1 MAKGKVRIGISGWR
15 YTPWRGVFYPPDLLQ
30 RAELEFASAKFPTIE
45 LNGSFYSLQRPSH
58 YARWT
63 RETPDD
69 FVFSIKGGRFIT
81 HILRLRDPR
90 QALANFFAQG
100 LFELGAKLGPFLWQ
114 LPPTLRYDEALIN
127 EFLGL
132 LPRTTAAAAKLAA
145 SRNAKVRGRA
155 RLAYDRSRPL
165 RHAIEVRHE
174 SFETESFVR
183 LLRRHRVAVVFAD
196 TAGRWPF
203 FEDLT
208 ADFVY
213 LRLHGD
219 EELYAS
225 GYTDEALDT
234 WARRIKTWRRTRD
247 VYCYFDNDVKVHA
260 PHDAHALMQRLG
272 LIDAEDA
279 LPRIPGRL
287 RKVEPVRGRWVRP
300 SSPPGTTAARRRRAA
315 APRASGSARHPAPAR
330 ARSRR

>member
-1 MAKGKVRIGISGWR
+1 MGRGKVRIGISGWR
-15 YTPWRGVFYPPDLLQ
+15 YTPWRGVFYPRDLPQ
-30 RAELEFASAKFPTIE
+30 RAELEFASSKFPSIE

-58 YARWT
+58 YARWA

-69 FVFSIKGGRFIT
+69 FVFSIKGGRYVT
-81 HILRLRDPR
+81 HILRLRDAR

-100 LFELGAKLGPFLWQ
+100 LFELGPKLGPFLWQ
-114 LPPTLRYDEALIN
+114 LPPTLRYDEAVLD

-145 SRNAKVRGRA
+145 SRNAKLSGRT
-155 RLAYDRSRPL
+155 RLAFDRSRRL
-165 RHAIEVRHE
+165 RHAIEVRHD
-174 SFETESFVR
+174 SFAVPSFVR

-196 TAGRWPF
+196 TAGRWPY

-225 GYTDEALDT
+225 GYTDTALDR
-234 WARRIKTWRRTRD
+234 WAQRIAAWRDGREPRDAQRVGPRGPSRRSRD

-260 PHDAHALMQRLG
+260 PHDAHALMVRLG
-272 LIDAEDA
+272 LLDPDDA
-279 LPRIPGRL
+279 LPRAPRRL
-287 RKVEPVRGRWVRP
+287 RKVEPVRGRWVRDEQV
-300 SSPPGTTAARRRRAA
+300 
-315 APRASGSARHPAPAR
+315 SARA
-330 ARSRR
+330 